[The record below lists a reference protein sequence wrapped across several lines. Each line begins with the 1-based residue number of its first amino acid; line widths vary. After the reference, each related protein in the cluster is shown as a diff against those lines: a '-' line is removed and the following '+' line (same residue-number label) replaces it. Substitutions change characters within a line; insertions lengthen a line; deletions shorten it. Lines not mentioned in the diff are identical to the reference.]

1 MYLWGSGMRRTVALA
16 AGACTVVA
24 LAGVA
29 GATAYTRTDEKPTA
43 AAVSAPM
50 PDRAAEEP
58 AAAPDK
64 VAPRRQVAGAP
75 RAEERGERGRQLV
88 GREQIGTIDEVDRVI
103 GYLDGERRMTL
114 RYPGASYVKPHFS
127 RVLLLPGD
135 YLTVSDPGGAE
146 VHRVEAGLLPGPGR
160 WGMSV
165 SGDTAVVE
173 LHSIRPDLLGLESTI
188 ANLGVGVDKVAHG
201 FTPEEQAKQPRN
213 TPESI
218 CGGDQK
224 KDAVCY
230 KSKDP
235 VAYERSKS
243 VARLLIKGNELCTA
257 WRVGANNRMMTN
269 NHCIVTSADAYE
281 TEVWFNYQCAECD
294 GHAVFR
300 STKVWGDKVLSTN
313 EELDYTLFTLE
324 DFAQVEKFGYLEFD
338 VRRPA
343 KGEALYIPQ
352 HPSGNP
358 TEIAMTS
365 DEDANGNCGV
375 DDPNYTGYAAGS
387 DISYFCDT
395 EGGSSGSPVISK
407 RTNKVLALHHF
418 GGCPN
423 SGVRIDLIYNKIKSQ
438 L

>member
-1 MYLWGSGMRRTVALA
+1 MRRTVALV

-29 GATAYTRTDEKPTA
+29 GATAYARTGEEKKIV
-43 AAVSAPM
+43 AVSAPA
-50 PDRAAEEP
+50 PGGAEAEP
-58 AAAPDK
+58 AGAAGAPDK
-64 VAPRRQVAGAP
+64 VAPPEKAADPSRT
-75 RAEERGERGRQLV
+75 EERGGQGRRPV
-88 GREQIGTIDEVDRVI
+88 GREQIGTIEQVDRVI
-103 GYLDGERRMTL
+103 GYLDSERKLTL
-114 RYPGASYVKPHFS
+114 RYPGATYVKPHFS

-135 YLTVSDPGGAE
+135 YLTVSDPRGAE
-146 VHRVEAGLLPGPGR
+146 VHRVESGLLPGPGR

-188 ANLGVGVDKVAHG
+188 ANLGVGVDRVAHG
-201 FTPEEQAKQPRN
+201 FGADERARQPRN
-213 TPESI
+213 TPESV

-224 KDAVCY
+224 ADAVCY
-230 KSKDP
+230 RSKDP
-235 VAYERSKS
+235 VAYERSKA
-243 VARLLIKGNELCTA
+243 VARLLINGNELCTA
-257 WRVGANNRMMTN
+257 WRVGPSNRMMTN
-269 NHCIVTSADAYE
+269 NHCIVTSADAYD
-281 TEVWFNYQCAECD
+281 TEVWFNYQCAQCG

-313 EELDYTLFTLE
+313 EELDYTLFTID
-324 DFAQVEKFGYLEFD
+324 DFELVKKFGYLEFD
-338 VRRPA
+338 LRRPA
-343 KGEALYIPQ
+343 KGEELYIPQ
-352 HPSGNP
+352 HPAGNP

-365 DEDANGNCGV
+365 DEDAKGNCAV

-387 DISYFCDT
+387 DISYMCDT

-407 RTNKVLALHHF
+407 RTDKVLAVHHF

-423 SGVRIDLIYNKIKSQ
+423 SGVRMDLIYNKIKSQ

>member
-1 MYLWGSGMRRTVALA
+1 MRRTVALA

-24 LAGVA
+24 LAGVVA
-29 GATAYTRTDEKPTA
+29 GATAYARTGDKSETV
-43 AAVSAPM
+43 AVSAP
-50 PDRAAEEP
+50 AADGVEAAPAGP
-58 AAAPDK
+58 AARPDEPEP
-64 VAPRRQVAGAP
+64 PREAAGAP
-75 RAEERGERGRQLV
+75 RTEERAGQGRGLV
-88 GREQIGTIDEVDRVI
+88 GREQIGTIDQVDRVI
-103 GYLDGERRMTL
+103 GYLDSERKTTL
-114 RYPGASYVKPHFS
+114 RYPGATYVKPHFS

-135 YLTVSDPGGAE
+135 YLTVSDPSGAE

-160 WGMSV
+160 WGMSI

-188 ANLGVGVDKVAHG
+188 ANLGVGVDRVAHG
-201 FTPEEQAKQPRN
+201 FTPDERAKQPRRA
-213 TPESI
+213 PESV

-224 KDAVCY
+224 ADAVCY

-235 VAYERSKS
+235 VAYERSKA

-257 WRVGANNRMMTN
+257 WRVGPNNRLMTN
-269 NHCIVTSADAYE
+269 NHCIVTSADAYD
-281 TEVWFNYQCAECD
+281 TEVWFNYQCAQCG

-300 STKVWGDKVLSTN
+300 ATKVWGDKVLSTN
-313 EELDYTLFTLE
+313 EELDYTLFTVE
-324 DFAQVEKFGYLEFD
+324 DFDLVKKFGYLQFD
-338 VRRPA
+338 LRRPA
-343 KGEALYIPQ
+343 KGEELYIPQ
-352 HPSGNP
+352 HPSGDP

-365 DEDANGNCGV
+365 DEDPNGNCAV

-387 DISYFCDT
+387 DISYLCDT

-407 RTNKVLALHHF
+407 RTDKVLALHHF

-423 SGVRIDLIYNKIKSQ
+423 SGVRMDLIYNKIKSQ